1 MVYKKIK
8 KNYVHK
14 TAIIDWKNL
23 IIGTNNI
30 IGPYVIIGG
39 NAQHPRKKNN
49 GKIYIGNNNVFNEFV
64 NIHRPTNKKKKNNI
78 RQQ

>member
-1 MVYKKIK
+1 MVYKKI

-14 TAIIDWKNL
+14 TATDWKNL

-39 NAQHPRKKNN
+39 NAQHPRKNN
-49 GKIYIGNNNVFNEFV
+49 GKIYIGNNNVLMSLLIFTDLL
-64 NIHRPTNKKKKNNI
+64 IKK
-78 RQQ
+78 QY

>member
-30 IGPYVIIGG
+30 MGPYVAWGKPL
-39 NAQHPRKKNN
+39 NMKKNN
-49 GKIYIGNNNVFNEFV
+49 GKIYIGNNNVSNEFV